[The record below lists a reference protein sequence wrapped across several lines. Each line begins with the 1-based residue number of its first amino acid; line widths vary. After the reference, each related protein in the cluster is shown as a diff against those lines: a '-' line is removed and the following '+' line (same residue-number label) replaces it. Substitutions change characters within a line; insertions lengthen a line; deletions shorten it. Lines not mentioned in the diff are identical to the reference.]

1 MGHGHAHGGGHG
13 HSHGGGI
20 PAGSAAGRNK
30 GRLAWA
36 LALTLTYMAAEVVG
50 GLLTGSLALL
60 ADAAHM
66 VTDAGGLALSL
77 LAIHYAAKAPSPG
90 KSFGYMRFEIL
101 AALANAVVLLGVT
114 AYILYEAYRRFF
126 EPTEILGWPMMLV
139 AFVGLGVNLA
149 SMRLLAGGSSE
160 SLNVKGAYFE
170 VFSDMLGSVGVIAA
184 ALVVMATGWRWVDP
198 LVGAG
203 IGLFIVPRTWR
214 LLSEALHILL
224 EGTPPGV
231 DLAALRTEI
240 EAMPGVRRAYDLHA
254 WTLTS
259 GFDAM
264 SGHVVMDD
272 VAAGPDLIRAVR
284 RLVKER
290 HGIEHVTVQVEDEAL
305 SAEAARLPV

>member
-170 VFSDMLGSVGVIAA
+170 VFRHAVWSASS
-184 ALVVMATGWRWVDP
+184 
-198 LVGAG
+198 
-203 IGLFIVPRTWR
+203 PRPSW
-214 LLSEALHILL
+214 
-224 EGTPPGV
+224 
-231 DLAALRTEI
+231 
-240 EAMPGVRRAYDLHA
+240 
-254 WTLTS
+254 
-259 GFDAM
+259 
-264 SGHVVMDD
+264 
-272 VAAGPDLIRAVR
+272 
-284 RLVKER
+284 
-290 HGIEHVTVQVEDEAL
+290 
-305 SAEAARLPV
+305 